1 MLVTAAPLLGCA
13 IIYGVEKPA
22 THFTMVTILGVLV
35 GTILFLV
42 VMLSHPFIGEIAT
55 SPEPLRDVVRV
66 LSLPPA

>member
-1 MLVTAAPLLGCA
+1 
-13 IIYGVEKPA
+13 
-22 THFTMVTILGVLV
+22 
-35 GTILFLV
+35 